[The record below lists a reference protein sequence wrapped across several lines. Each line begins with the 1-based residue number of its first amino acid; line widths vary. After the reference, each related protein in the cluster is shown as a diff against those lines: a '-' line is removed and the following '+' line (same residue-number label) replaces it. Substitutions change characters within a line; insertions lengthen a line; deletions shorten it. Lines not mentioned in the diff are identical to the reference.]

1 MFNIGPAELIV
12 ILLVALL
19 VVGPKR
25 LPEVGR
31 SIGKALREVR
41 KTTDE
46 VRYSFAADL
55 DEDESTLPSGLPAG
69 EATRDEEPPVQP
81 SQAEPAGGPTA
92 DDGRVANEGSDAS
105 ELDPGRRD

>member
-31 SIGKALREVR
+31 SIGKALREIR
-41 KTTDE
+41 RSTDE
-46 VRYSFAADL
+46 VRYSFEADL
-55 DEDESTLPSGLPAG
+55 EDEDRPPVSHPGAAQGST
-69 EATRDEEPPVQP
+69 EAVPEPPGTSSHDDP
-81 SQAEPAGGPTA
+81 ATSGTGDEPGDTATAPGP
-92 DDGRVANEGSDAS
+92 DRDAT
-105 ELDPGRRD
+105 G